1 MTICDRWPVL
11 FLCHV
16 EPFSQENIPKELKER
31 YAGVAGAE
39 SGRGGG
45 EAINQIT
52 INFTISAVA
61 SLKLCFHF
69 LGFYFFWS
77 VVFIGENHYSLK
89 MIDIKTFQH

>member
-1 MTICDRWPVL
+1 MLNNLVKK
-11 FLCHV
+11 
-16 EPFSQENIPKELKER
+16 NIPKELKER

-52 INFTISAVA
+52 INFTITAVA

-69 LGFYFFWS
+69 GVLLFLVSGVYKKGKS
-77 VVFIGENHYSLK
+77 LFIEN
-89 MIDIKTFQH
+89 D

>member
-1 MTICDRWPVL
+1 MLNNLVKK
-11 FLCHV
+11 
-16 EPFSQENIPKELKER
+16 NIPKELYER

-52 INFTISAVA
+52 INFTITAVA
-61 SLKLCFHF
+61 SLKFCFHF

-77 VVFIGENHYSLK
+77 VVFIRRENHYSLK

>member
-1 MTICDRWPVL
+1 MFEYYIFYAMLNNLVKK
-11 FLCHV
+11 
-16 EPFSQENIPKELKER
+16 NIPKELKER
-31 YAGVAGAE
+31 YAGVSGAE

>member
-1 MTICDRWPVL
+1 MLNNL
-11 FLCHV
+11 FGR
-16 EPFSQENIPKELKER
+16 NIPKELKAR

-52 INFTISAVA
+52 INFTITAVA
-61 SLKLCFHF
+61 SLNLCFHF
-69 LGFYFFWS
+69 GVLFFLVS
-77 VVFIGENHYSLK
+77 GVYKENHYSLK